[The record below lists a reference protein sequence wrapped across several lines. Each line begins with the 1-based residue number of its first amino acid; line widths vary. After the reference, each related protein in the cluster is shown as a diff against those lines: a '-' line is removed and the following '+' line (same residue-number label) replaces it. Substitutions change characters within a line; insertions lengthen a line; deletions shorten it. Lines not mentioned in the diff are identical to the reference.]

1 MERLMKMTLAEV
13 MEAGT
18 MLGEDVMYMLAEL
31 LQFDGESLDLAER
44 IRHGVAERVDQR
56 FQIP

>member
-13 MEAGT
+13 MEAGVV
-18 MLGEDVMYMLAEL
+18 LGEDAMNMLGAL
-31 LQFDGESLDLAER
+31 LEFDGQSLDLAER
-44 IRHGVAERVDQR
+44 IRHGVVECVDQR